1 MIRFKIEGMKEAIR
15 NIQDW
20 ELEKIRQSRLQ
31 IERSAINIE
40 REAKNLCPV
49 DDQILRPSIAKT
61 VTASDSG
68 RVLEAEVGTS
78 VEYAPFVE
86 FGTGSGAVQA
96 LSGASPELREYA
108 SQFKG
113 KTGRKRNYPARP
125 FLFPAW
131 ERERPKFVKSM
142 EDILAKR

>member
-40 REAKNLCPV
+40 RDAKNAAPV
-49 DDQILRPSIAKT
+49 DMGILRSSIAKT

-86 FGTGSGAVQA
+86 FGTGSGVSVPAGQEEFA
-96 LSGASPELREYA
+96 M
-108 SQFKG
+108 QFKG

-142 EDILAKR
+142 EAILGKR

>member
-40 REAKNLCPV
+40 RDAKNAAPV
-49 DDQILRPSIAKT
+49 DMGVLRSSIQKSL
-61 VTASDSG
+61 TATDSG
-68 RVLEAEVGTS
+68 RILSAEVGTN

-86 FGTGSGAVQA
+86 FGTGSGVSVPAGQEEFA
-96 LSGASPELREYA
+96 M
-108 SQFKG
+108 QFKG

-131 ERERPKFVKSM
+131 EKERPKFVNAM
-142 EDILAKR
+142 EDILGKR

>member
-20 ELEKIRQSRLQ
+20 EVEKIRQSRLQ

-49 DDQILRPSIAKT
+49 DDQILRPSIAKK
-61 VTASDSG
+61 VTATDSG
-68 RVLEAEVGTS
+68 RVLEAEVGTV

-86 FGTGSGAVQA
+86 FGTGSGVSVPAGQEEFA
-96 LSGASPELREYA
+96 M
-108 SQFKG
+108 QFKG
-113 KTGRKRNYPARP
+113 KTGRVRNYPARP

-131 ERERPKFVKSM
+131 EQERPKFVKSM
-142 EDILAKR
+142 EAILAK

>member
-1 MIRFKIEGMKEAIR
+1 MIRVKIEGVKEAIR
-15 NIQDW
+15 NIEQW
-20 ELEKIRQSRLQ
+20 EVEKLRQSKLQ
-31 IERSAINIE
+31 VERSAINIE
-40 REAKNLCPV
+40 REAKNAAPV
-49 DDQILRPSIAKT
+49 DMGILRSSIAKT

-86 FGTGSGAVQA
+86 FGTGSGVSVPAGQEEFA
-96 LSGASPELREYA
+96 M
-108 SQFKG
+108 QFKG
-113 KTGRKRNYPARP
+113 KTGRKRNMPARP

-131 ERERPKFVKSM
+131 EKERPKFVNAM

>member
-20 ELEKIRQSRLQ
+20 EVDKIRQSRLQ

-86 FGTGSGAVQA
+86 FGTGSGVSVPAGQEEFA
-96 LSGASPELREYA
+96 M
-108 SQFKG
+108 QFKG

-131 ERERPKFVKSM
+131 EKERPKFVKSM
-142 EDILAKR
+142 EAILAKR

>member
-15 NIQDW
+15 NLKDW
-20 ELEKIRQSRLQ
+20 EVEKIRQSRLQ

-86 FGTGSGAVQA
+86 FGTGSGVSVPAGQEEFA
-96 LSGASPELREYA
+96 M
-108 SQFKG
+108 QFKG

-131 ERERPKFVKSM
+131 EKERPKFVNAM
-142 EDILAKR
+142 EDILGKR

>member
-1 MIRFKIEGMKEAIR
+1 MIRFKIEGMKEAVR
-15 NIQDW
+15 NIKDW
-20 ELEKIRQSRLQ
+20 EVEKIRQSRLQ

-49 DDQILRPSIAKT
+49 DDQILRPSIAKK
-61 VTASDSG
+61 VTATDSG
-68 RVLEAEVGTS
+68 RVLEAEVGTV

-86 FGTGSGAVQA
+86 FGTGSGVSIPAGQEEFA
-96 LSGASPELREYA
+96 M
-108 SQFKG
+108 QFKG
-113 KTGRKRNYPARP
+113 KTGRVRNYPARP

-142 EDILAKR
+142 EAILAKR

>member
-1 MIRFKIEGMKEAIR
+1 MIRFKIEGMKEAVR
-15 NIQDW
+15 NIKDW
-20 ELEKIRQSRLQ
+20 EVEKIRQSRLQ

-49 DDQILRPSIAKT
+49 DDQILRPSIAKK
-61 VTASDSG
+61 VTATDSG
-68 RVLEAEVGTS
+68 RVLEAEVGTV

-86 FGTGSGAVQA
+86 FGTGSGVSIPAGQEEFA
-96 LSGASPELREYA
+96 M
-108 SQFKG
+108 QFKG

-142 EDILAKR
+142 EAILAKR

>member
-1 MIRFKIEGMKEAIR
+1 MIRFKLTGVKEAIR
-15 NIQDW
+15 DLKDW
-20 ELEKIRQSRLQ
+20 EVEKIRESRLQ

-49 DDQILRPSIAKT
+49 DDQILRPSIAKK
-61 VTASDSG
+61 VTATDSG
-68 RVLEAEVGTS
+68 RVLEAEVGTV

-86 FGTGSGAVQA
+86 FGTGSGVSVPAEQQEFA
-96 LSGASPELREYA
+96 M
-108 SQFKG
+108 QFKG
-113 KTGRKRNYPARP
+113 KTGRVRNYPARP

-142 EDILAKR
+142 EAILAKR

>member
-20 ELEKIRQSRLQ
+20 EVEKIRQSRLQ

-49 DDQILRPSIAKT
+49 DDQILRPSIAKK
-61 VTASDSG
+61 VTATDSG

-86 FGTGSGAVQA
+86 FGTGSGVSVPAGQEEFA
-96 LSGASPELREYA
+96 M
-108 SQFKG
+108 QFKG

-131 ERERPKFVKSM
+131 EKERPKFLNAM